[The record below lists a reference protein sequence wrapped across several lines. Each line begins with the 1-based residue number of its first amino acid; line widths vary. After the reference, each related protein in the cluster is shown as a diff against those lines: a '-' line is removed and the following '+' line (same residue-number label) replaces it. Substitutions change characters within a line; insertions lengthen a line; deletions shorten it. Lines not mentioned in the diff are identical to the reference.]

1 MWGIVL
7 TDATGRLIDEVVV
20 PAPIEGVRDWCR
32 RAVEGRPEAV
42 QARLVSPDGLLEYVY
57 PEASGG

>member
-7 TDATGRLIDEVVV
+7 TDATGRLIDEVV